1 MWSRRRERWP
11 RLTWE
16 NTQPVEDGEAR
27 GTLLT
32 PQLLPP
38 VAAPM
43 LPEKTG
49 KCPRMTDVQL
59 GFEGARD
66 SLENCGR

>member
-1 MWSRRRERWP
+1 
-11 RLTWE
+11 
-16 NTQPVEDGEAR
+16 VEDGEAR